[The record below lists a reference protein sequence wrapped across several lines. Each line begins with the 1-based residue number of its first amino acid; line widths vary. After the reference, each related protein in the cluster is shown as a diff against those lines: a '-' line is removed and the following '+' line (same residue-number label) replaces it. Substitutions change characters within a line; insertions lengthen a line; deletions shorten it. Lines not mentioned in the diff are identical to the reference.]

1 MLVGTVEVTLLVLL
15 FAILAGPIIA
25 ARFRIP
31 GLLGLIFFGMLFGP
45 FMLGWLGRIGLVADL
60 GAIGILY
67 LMFLAGLGF
76 NLQAFAEN
84 RTSAVVFG
92 LLGFAVPF
100 VLSVVT
106 GIVLLGYEVLAA
118 ALVGAMWASNTLVA
132 YPDVRAAG
140 LADTRAVRDSVSAGV
155 VADVLSLLVL
165 AVATSFSVIE
175 TVDPLYASTATAEN
189 AARAPS
195 LPLWI
200 TIPILVGFTLWV
212 LPKIGDWFFVRVGK
226 SRVQRFLFSLVG
238 MAAGASFAVAGGL
251 EGIIGAFLAGLGLNR
266 LVPKNSELMERLD
279 FVGSTVFI
287 PAFLVSIGLSID
299 PAVLFDINTIA
310 LGLTFTALV
319 IVGKSVAVAIASRI
333 FHYTFDESGLM
344 ASLSFGQAASTLAIA
359 QVGLSLDLFGQDV
372 VNGAVLA
379 IVFTALAT
387 SFGTQFFIRRV
398 PRPAPVQTAIGERV
412 LVDVRPS
419 GSDLDTVMAFA
430 GLIARGDDGVVVPYA
445 TPAPGHKEVAR
456 LRLSEAEA
464 SAADAGHDT
473 EGIVRVSESFANG
486 TLELVEE
493 ADASALVLS
502 WTGPKLSND
511 YVFGNEI
518 DEVGEQSSVPS
529 VAVHLIRPWS
539 RVVLVVGNTRVQWHL
554 EDVRLAASIARSV
567 RGRGRARRPVLV
579 LGTDRGVVEE
589 HLGTLEDVEF
599 AMSKRSSRELLER
612 VRPDDLVV
620 APAYVFQEMPINDQ
634 VRLVRRM
641 AQIDVAIVAGPNR
654 LTVGRGATF
663 HRLDGLLGPHK

>member
-15 FAILAGPIIA
+15 FAILAGPILA
-25 ARFRIP
+25 ERFRIP

-45 FMLGWLGRIGLVADL
+45 YMLGWLGRTGLVIDL

-84 RTSAVVFG
+84 RTSAIVFG
-92 LLGFAVPF
+92 LLGFSVPF

-106 GIVLLGYEVLAA
+106 GIVLLDYGILAA
-118 ALVGAMWASNTLVA
+118 GLIGAMWASNTLVA

-140 LADTRAVRDSVSAGV
+140 LADTRAVSDSVSAGV
-155 VADVLSLLVL
+155 VADMLSLLVL
-165 AVATSFSVIE
+165 AVATSYAVID
-175 TVDPLYASTATAEN
+175 TVEPLEASGAAN
-189 AARAPS
+189 AGRAPS
-195 LPLWI
+195 LPLWV
-200 TIPILVGFTLWV
+200 TVPILVGFTLWA
-212 LPKIGDWFFVRVGK
+212 LPKLGDWFFLQVGK
-226 SRVQRFLFSLVG
+226 SRVQRFLFALVG
-238 MAAGASFAVAGGL
+238 MAAGASLAVAGGL

-279 FVGSTVFI
+279 FVGSTIFI

-299 PAVLFDINTIA
+299 PAVLFDLNTVA
-310 LGLTFTALV
+310 LGLLFTALV
-319 IVGKSVAVAIASRI
+319 IVGKTIAVAIASRF
-333 FHYTFDESGLM
+333 FHYTFDEAGLM
-344 ASLSFGQAASTLAIA
+344 ASLSYGQAASTLAIA

-379 IVFTALAT
+379 VVFTAFAT

-398 PRPAPVQTAIGERV
+398 PRPAPLQGAIGERV

-419 GSDLDTVMAFA
+419 GSDLDTLVTFA

-445 TPAPGHKEVAR
+445 TPLPGFKAIGS
-456 LRLSEAEA
+456 LRISEAEA

-493 ADASALVLS
+493 VDASMLVLS
-502 WTGPKLSND
+502 WSGPRLSND

-518 DEVGEQSSVPS
+518 DEVGERSAIPS
-529 VAVHLIRPWS
+529 VAVHLVRPWN
-539 RVVLVVGNTRVQWHL
+539 RVVLTIGNTQVPWHR
-554 EDVRLAASIARSV
+554 EDADLAISLAKRL
-567 RGRGRARRPVLV
+567 RGRNHLPLLV
-579 LGTDRGVVEE
+579 FGTDHDMMEEEFGTAENVTIVTTKRG
-589 HLGTLEDVEF
+589 
-599 AMSKRSSRELLER
+599 SRELLKA

-620 APAYVFQEMPINDQ
+620 APSYVLQALPAPSQM
-634 VRLVRRM
+634 RLVRRM
-641 AQIDVAIVAGPNR
+641 AQIDIAIVAGSNR
-654 LTVGRGATF
+654 LTVAGRTNA
-663 HRLDGLLGPHK
+663 HRSERILGPQQ